1 MEKGCWLESLCLLGI
16 ILGICAG
23 QEHICGENIN
33 ECASDQHD
41 CDPNLAICID
51 TDFDTQKNSGFY
63 CVCKDG
69 YDGNGKVGNCTDINE
84 CAVRNG
90 GCPQY
95 CLNTVGSY
103 KCQCYLGYRLGQDN
117 ITCTD
122 VNECASGNGGC
133 HQLCI
138 NTDGS
143 YQCQCDKGYMLS
155 PEHNCTDIDECA
167 NGNASCSH
175 LCTNTDGSYKCH
187 CYSGFVLGPDNASCT
202 GVDECGEQCH
212 PDSICVQRGN
222 ISNCECKAGYEG
234 NGKNCTGMRFYVLNL
249 MESETD
255 LSIGC
260 GPLPS
265 EQPKVTF
272 YGLDIPPGTTKEFY
286 LECEQLWA
294 KLASSSSQSSVGMK
308 VWYEMVNPCLD
319 MECDV
324 NAECSVNSA
333 GYPVCICNAG
343 WTGSGAQCYENV
355 CPYVTIPPFNG
366 VYQRSYCSQTS
377 GFLLSPSYPAEYTSN
392 EDVAWWM
399 NLTNSEA
406 IQFNLLNFST
416 EAKQDFF
423 YIFNSSL
430 MNSSYIEY
438 EISGKTGSLQDT
450 HFQNQMAEVA
460 DILHLKRPA
469 DDDSIA
475 TRFISDRAHNG
486 YFKIF
491 FQKEFTEVV
500 SLRCTT
506 MCTKVLLQWEMN
518 AESLPIQNFRVAY
531 GRIDQNCVSVNRTSG
546 SANEIILSNLTPYQ
560 EYLIDV
566 IADVYTGQTEGK
578 SCMVKTTCFGAPQ
591 FTLSNMKLWTVGS
604 SALLSW
610 VPMTVFGF
618 QVLSYNV
625 RWRCSNEQFSLT
637 VPASESSILLTG
649 LKPNCTYAVYIQCMS
664 QFQITSNISYVTLPG
679 LNDST
684 LYLVIVSSMSVQE
697 ASSPLYFFTGA
708 LPLNVSAT
716 ALSTTS
722 VLINWTVPLTG
733 IRYEIQYARS
743 GDNISYI
750 LYTTEKFILL
760 QGLLANA
767 TYDIKVTP
775 IISCVQEK
783 AGCITVK
790 TLAGFKVDTLYFV
803 AVSAL
808 TSMGGEEKGPPVY
821 FTLEMSLEV
830 TRVQSFQTNSELRP
844 FSVSSFKPQLLSTEE
859 LSIRSSS
866 ILLKLPECGVFE
878 EAARQLPSLSGQ
890 NLSVSLVVAESKAV
904 NEDFKLASST
914 LTNLTYNDT
923 NIGST
928 GPYVSI
934 HYLSAYDCYSITT
947 NSRIIQRDTESLCGP
962 STGGCEKKFIRAR
975 SR

>member
-1 MEKGCWLESLCLLGI
+1 MDLSFGIRVGRKGAKPWTWKP
-16 ILGICAG
+16 
-23 QEHICGENIN
+23 NPR
-33 ECASDQHD
+33 SD
-41 CDPNLAICID
+41 
-51 TDFDTQKNSGFY
+51 
-63 CVCKDG
+63 
-69 YDGNGKVGNCTDINE
+69 
-84 CAVRNG
+84 
-90 GCPQY
+90 
-95 CLNTVGSY
+95 
-103 KCQCYLGYRLGQDN
+103 YRLSDGKYFTSQNAEYVVGGIQD
-117 ITCTD
+117 
-122 VNECASGNGGC
+122 S
-133 HQLCI
+133 
-138 NTDGS
+138 
-143 YQCQCDKGYMLS
+143 
-155 PEHNCTDIDECA
+155 
-167 NGNASCSH
+167 
-175 LCTNTDGSYKCH
+175 
-187 CYSGFVLGPDNASCT
+187 
-202 GVDECGEQCH
+202 VDECGEQCH

-234 NGKNCTGMRFYVLNL
+234 NGKNCTDINECERNNGGCMNICINTPGSSSCVCGDGFKEMSGSEDCQDINECENPLTNQCDKHAECINTVGSYYCKCNDFYTGNGTHCEECSCPPQSNETMNANNSMSWPSCPYTKGYLISDNQSFQNDSNARWVFNLSQNDVGVHKYTGMRFYVLNL

-308 VWYEMVNPCLD
+308 VWYEMDINECLD
-319 MECDV
+319 LCVCPDD
-324 NAECSVNSA
+324 AECVDVDGSFQCLCHP
-333 GYPVCICNAG
+333 GFKRIGGECI
-343 WTGSGAQCYENV
+343 ENV

-491 FQKEFTEVV
+491 FQKDGNECADDPCQHGGTCMDVEFGFNCICNAGYHGQYCEQEFTEVV

-578 SCMVKTTCFGAPQ
+578 SCMVKTTCFGECHKALENV
-591 FTLSNMKLWTVGS
+591 TLSLVSSDSATIQWEPPLMGMSFGNPGNMYIIYHKEPYDDTGVTAVS
-604 SALLSW
+604 
-610 VPMTVFGF
+610 VP
-618 QVLSYNV
+618 
-625 RWRCSNEQFSLT
+625 
-637 VPASESSILLTG
+637 
-649 LKPNCTYAVYIQCMS
+649 
-664 QFQITSNISYVTLPG
+664 ITSSKITIKGLQSNTSYRICSRSHFPEIICPP
-679 LNDST
+679 N
-684 LYLVIVSSMSVQE
+684 
-697 ASSPLYFFTGA
+697 TG
-708 LPLNVSAT
+708 
-716 ALSTTS
+716 
-722 VLINWTVPLTG
+722 VLL
-733 IRYEIQYARS
+733 R
-743 GDNISYI
+743 
-750 LYTTEKFILL
+750 
-760 QGLLANA
+760 
-767 TYDIKVTP
+767 
-775 IISCVQEK
+775 
-783 AGCITVK
+783 
-790 TLAGFKVDTLYFV
+790 TLAGK
-803 AVSAL
+803 
-808 TSMGGEEKGPPVY
+808 
-821 FTLEMSLEV
+821 
-830 TRVQSFQTNSELRP
+830 SFH
-844 FSVSSFKPQLLSTEE
+844 
-859 LSIRSSS
+859 
-866 ILLKLPECGVFE
+866 FE
-878 EAARQLPSLSGQ
+878 E
-890 NLSVSLVVAESKAV
+890 
-904 NEDFKLASST
+904 D
-914 LTNLTYNDT
+914 
-923 NIGST
+923 
-928 GPYVSI
+928 
-934 HYLSAYDCYSITT
+934 
-947 NSRIIQRDTESLCGP
+947 
-962 STGGCEKKFIRAR
+962 
-975 SR
+975 